1 MMMADTADLLDSL
14 PKSNLVAMMETRLY
28 DAIASGQLKPGQR
41 IVEAE
46 LARRLDISRAPIRE
60 AARRLENRGLLIW
73 EPRRGF
79 FVRRLTPKDIL
90 EIYGLRIAVET
101 YAIRLAAQSATFKQ
115 LAALDAL
122 LERASRLDTGQGVHL
137 FVEVDLEFHRL
148 ICRMSGNERLLQAFD
163 DLTSELRLAFSL
175 INRGYQTGERLSA
188 RHAVLVEA
196 MRRRDVDAA
205 VAELTRHLE
214 HSCEVV
220 TRAVTADIEASPLRP
235 PAA

>member
-1 MMMADTADLLDSL
+1 MPDTGDLLDAL

-46 LARRLDISRAPIRE
+46 LARKLDISRAPIRE

-79 FVRRLTPKDIL
+79 FVRRLTPKDVL
-90 EIYGLRIAVET
+90 EIYGMRIAVET
-101 YAIRLAAQSATFKQ
+101 YAIRLAAQSATPQQ
-115 LAALDAL
+115 LASLGAL
-122 LERASRLDTGQGVHL
+122 LDRASRLAPGQGVHQ

-148 ICRMSGNERLLQAFD
+148 ICGMSANERLLQAFD
-163 DLTSELRLAFSL
+163 VLTSELRLAFSL

-205 VAELTRHLE
+205 VSELTRHLE
-214 HSCEVV
+214 HSCELLTRVV
-220 TRAVTADIEASPLRP
+220 AADLEASPLRR